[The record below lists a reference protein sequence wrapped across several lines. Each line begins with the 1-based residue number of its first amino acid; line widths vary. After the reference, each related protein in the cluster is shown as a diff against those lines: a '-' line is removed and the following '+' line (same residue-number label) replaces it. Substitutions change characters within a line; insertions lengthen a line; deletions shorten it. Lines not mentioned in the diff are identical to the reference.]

1 MIEAGAVFIRI
12 ISIDSQAIPSIEVML
27 GSISIQQVLSLLY
40 GGENGHSTQ

>member
-12 ISIDSQAIPSIEVML
+12 ISIDSQALPSIEVML
-27 GSISIQQVLSLLY
+27 GSSSIQQVLSLLY